1 MKSFNI
7 DKNNSNRRLDKFM
20 QSVMTN
26 APASEIYK
34 SLRKKKVRV
43 NGRHIDGAYRL
54 CDGDVVCMYIND
66 EFFTTDKPEFSWIN
80 APSDI
85 NIIYEDNNILIAN
98 KPSGMH
104 TQDTDDDANSL
115 ESRMRSYLYQK
126 GEVDLNAV
134 PLFIPSLCHRID
146 RNTSGLIIGA
156 KNSAALRMINEK
168 IRNREIRKFY
178 LCETESAPKPKNG
191 RICGWLKKDS
201 KSRSMKFYDKK
212 VVDAARCETLYKTVR
227 DGSPTLVEVE
237 LLTGRTHQIRACLS
251 HIGCPLIGDVK
262 YGAAF
267 DGKIDYQHLISYKI
281 IFAFKSHGG
290 ILEYLKD
297 KEIKISYEF

>member
-1 MKSFNI
+1 MKRFII

-26 APASEIYK
+26 APASETYK

-43 NGRHIDGAYRL
+43 NGKHTDGAYRL
-54 CDGDVVCMYIND
+54 CDGDEVCMYIND
-66 EFFTTDKPEFSWIN
+66 EFFASDKAEFGWIN
-80 APSDI
+80 ASRDI
-85 NIIYEDNNILIAN
+85 DVVYEDDNIIIAN

-104 TQDTDDDANSL
+104 TQDTDNDTNSL

-126 GEVDLNAV
+126 GEIDLNAV

-146 RNTSGLIIGA
+146 RNTSGLVIGA

-178 LCETESAPKPKNG
+178 LCETENAPNPKSG
-191 RICGWLKKDS
+191 RIYGWLKKDG
-201 KSRSMKFYDKK
+201 KNKLMRFYDKELPN
-212 VVDAARCETLYKTVR
+212 ATQCETLYKAVK
-227 DGSPTLVEVE
+227 DGSPALVEAE
-237 LLTGRTHQIRACLS
+237 LLTGKTHQIRACLS
-251 HIGCPLIGDVK
+251 HIGCPLTGDVK
-262 YGAAF
+262 YGAKY
-267 DGKIDYQHLISYKI
+267 DGKNDYQHLISYKI

-297 KEIKISYEF
+297 KEIKIDCGF